1 MLASP
6 GREPQI
12 LYVGADLGQDCVRF
26 PPEDSKMKSI
36 RQVIAVL
43 AFACALIL
51 PAPAAASGLDSFL
64 GELDIT
70 AQADLGAFKV
80 DLRLSF
86 GVSDAEIGGLFEV
99 MSAPSD
105 VYMCL
110 RIGEL
115 ADQPI
120 DKVVA
125 EHKKHKGQGWGVI
138 AKSLGIK
145 PGSAEFHALKAGRLS
160 SHSGGGSPAKT
171 HKGKGAK

>member
-1 MLASP
+1 
-6 GREPQI
+6 
-12 LYVGADLGQDCVRF
+12 
-26 PPEDSKMKSI
+26 MKSI
-36 RQVIAVL
+36 RQVITVF
-43 AFACALIL
+43 AFAYALIV
-51 PAPAAASGLDSFL
+51 PAPAAAGGLDSFL
-64 GELDIT
+64 GELDVK
-70 AQADLGAFKV
+70 AEADLGAFKV
-80 DLRLSF
+80 DLRISF
-86 GVSDAEIGGLFEV
+86 GVSEKEIGGLFEI

-138 AKSLGIK
+138 AKNLGIK

-160 SHSGGGSPAKT
+160 SHSGGGSPAKS
-171 HKGKGAK
+171 HKGKGQK

>member
-1 MLASP
+1 
-6 GREPQI
+6 
-12 LYVGADLGQDCVRF
+12 
-26 PPEDSKMKSI
+26 MKNI
-36 RQVIAVL
+36 RKVITAL
-43 AFACALIL
+43 AFACALIV
-51 PAPAAASGLDSFL
+51 PVPAAAGGLDSFL
-64 GELDIT
+64 AEIDVT
-70 AQADLGAFKV
+70 AQVDLGAFKA

-86 GVSDAEIGGLFEV
+86 HVSDSEVSGLFEV

-115 ADQPI
+115 AEQPI

-138 AKSLGIK
+138 AKNLGIK

-160 SHSGGGSPAKT
+160 SHSGGKK
-171 HKGKGAK
+171 HKGKGK